1 MNGSA
6 NTSEAS
12 TPMMTAWC
20 PASLAD
26 GSTMLSICIQDI
38 LQAGGIW
45 PPDGMKITSGHN
57 ANPATSLTKDSSG
70 FLAKVLTAS
79 SPDELRRLC
88 DERNKEESLH
98 RMSLMS
104 SPDVIGTLGKKW
116 HPINGL
122 SKETA
127 IQVFRLRT
135 ERVELIQWFEKH
147 TSESTMNTWPW
158 IQKTKRFRAVCYELR
173 QLTNIEQYSK

>member
-1 MNGSA
+1 M
-6 NTSEAS
+6 
-12 TPMMTAWC
+12 
-20 PASLAD
+20 LAA
-26 GSTMLSICIQDI
+26 CKQAI
-38 LQAGGIW
+38 LLQGGTW
-45 PPDGMKITSGHN
+45 PPDGARTTSGPS
-57 ANPATSLTKDSSG
+57 ASATNFNTKEDSDYLESTLT
-70 FLAKVLTAS
+70 TS

-88 DERNKEESLH
+88 DERNKAESLR

-135 ERVELIQWFEKH
+135 ERVELIQWFEHNSKQC
-147 TSESTMNTWPW
+147 TRNTWQW
-158 IQKTKRFRAVCYELR
+158 QLKSRRFQTVCYELR

>member
-1 MNGSA
+1 M
-6 NTSEAS
+6 NTSAS
-12 TPMMTAWC
+12 TSEPSTPTMTASC
-20 PASLAD
+20 PVSLAD
-26 GSTMLSICIQDI
+26 GATMLAACKQAI
-38 LQAGGIW
+38 LLQGGTW
-45 PPDGMKITSGHN
+45 PPDGARTTSGPS
-57 ANPATSLTKDSSG
+57 ASAAIFTTKEDSG
-70 FLAKVLTAS
+70 FLESILTAS

-88 DERNKEESLH
+88 DERNKAESLR

-135 ERVELIQWFEKH
+135 ERVELIQWFEKN

-158 IQKTKRFRAVCYELR
+158 TQKTKRFRAVCYELR